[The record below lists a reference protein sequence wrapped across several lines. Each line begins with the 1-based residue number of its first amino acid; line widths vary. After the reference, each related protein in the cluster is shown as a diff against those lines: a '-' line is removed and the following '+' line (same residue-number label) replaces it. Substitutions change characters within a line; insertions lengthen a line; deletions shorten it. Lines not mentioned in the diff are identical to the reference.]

1 VLRTGAPLTVRIAIY
16 APPTKGT
23 ALAVDVYRT
32 DGVHGAGPVHRFTTD
47 ALGSQIVDYRIQ
59 RLMLANVVYDVSVTL
74 PDEHL
79 QRTHTVLRRA
89 ARLDVAPI
97 RDGDLGGVMALD
109 GSWHVA
115 SSVCD

>member
-1 VLRTGAPLTVRIAIY
+1 LTVRIAVY

-32 DGVHGAGPVHRFTTD
+32 DGVRVAGPVHRFTTD
-47 ALGSQIVDYRIQ
+47 ALGSQIVDYRIE

-74 PDEHL
+74 LDEHL

-89 ARLDVAPI
+89 ARLDVAPA
-97 RDGDLGGVMALD
+97 DSDLGGVIAVD

-115 SSVCD
+115 SSVRD